1 MPFTPASPRLRSN
14 PAWWGTSLPRWRVN
28 AGDDGL
34 WIVTGRSSQASGLNA
49 TAKGPCNR
57 HSGDQSVMAK
67 HTFRKAPAKSPARAA

>member
-14 PAWWGTSLPRWRVN
+14 PAWWGKSLPRWRVN

-49 TAKGPCNR
+49 TAKGPSIR
-57 HSGDQSVMAK
+57 RSGDPSVMTK
-67 HTFRKAPAKSPARAA
+67 HAFRKAPAKSPARAA